1 MSEQRIAL
9 FRISRSYKMCGIR
22 CRKRI
27 KSPSAS
33 LILLRCIFLTFFV
46 LPLFAILFQSFQSQ
60 PTRLFLCQARCC
72 NFYAVATSVLV
83 YDTRTC
89 DWMMLNDEQEHYATF
104 SISSTFPDCVR
115 THTHSLHTHTN
126 RRAICYIFIHV
137 MIDITHCVVWHHYV
151 DMHTLHVW
159 WHSPHCKRTMSGAQE
174 CVYRQYFIV
183 VRNVRT
189 LAFLHLLFWYHK
201 NGITY
206 TLEEKKKTY
215 FENFT
220 VALHY
225 TWL

>member
-1 MSEQRIAL
+1 M
-9 FRISRSYKMCGIR
+9 
-22 CRKRI
+22 
-27 KSPSAS
+27 
-33 LILLRCIFLTFFV
+33 ILVLAIEWCSTMNRNTMRHFL
-46 LPLFAILFQSFQSQ
+46 
-60 PTRLFLCQARCC
+60 
-72 NFYAVATSVLV
+72 
-83 YDTRTC
+83 
-89 DWMMLNDEQEHYATF
+89 
-104 SISSTFPDCVR
+104 ISSTFPDCVR
-115 THTHSLHTHTN
+115 THTHSLHTHTHTN